1 MHGSVEQV
9 VGMVC
14 THVASWERAE
24 VQLLRLRLPQGEARP
39 RRQGGEDT
47 LEGTRATPRD
57 CPLQDEHLRG
67 LQVLMGQAGKM
78 GLHSGVEA
86 GG

>member
-1 MHGSVEQV
+1 MDCGHCSVHGSVEQV

-57 CPLQDEHLRG
+57 CPLS
-67 LQVLMGQAGKM
+67 KM
-78 GLHSGVEA
+78 NISEGFRF
-86 GG
+86 